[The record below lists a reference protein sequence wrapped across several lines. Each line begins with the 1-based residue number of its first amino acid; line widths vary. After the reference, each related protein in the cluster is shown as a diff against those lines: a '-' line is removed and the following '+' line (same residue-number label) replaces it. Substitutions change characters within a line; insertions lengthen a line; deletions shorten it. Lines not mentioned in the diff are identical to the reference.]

1 MNRLKILISKKNAT
15 VLSVLVFF
23 GIITV
28 MLPGYGLAE
37 ESETEVVKAE
47 ETEELSIVDSVQKNA
62 FVLSDSVVLLD
73 RSIFLYDRYGNRTE
87 QSAFKVG
94 DQVIVTSVEN
104 EESGKHRIVS
114 IRLTKSNGQNST
126 SSDQST
132 TKGNQVIRKMNG
144 VWTN

>member
-1 MNRLKILISKKNAT
+1 MNRLKILISKKTVA

-23 GIITV
+23 GIITI
-28 MLPGYGLAE
+28 MLPGYGTAE
-37 ESETEVVKAE
+37 ETETEVE
-47 ETEELSIVDSVQKNA
+47 GTEELSIVDSVQENA
-62 FVLSDSVVLLD
+62 FVLNDSVVLLD
-73 RSIFLYDRYGNRTE
+73 RSISLYDRYGNKTE

-104 EESGKHRIVS
+104 EESGEQQIVS
-114 IRLTKSNGQNST
+114 IRLTKSNGQKST
-126 SSDQST
+126 SSDQPT